1 MSKSLPK
8 CATGILAA
16 FLGLAAA
23 SAQAQTPSAEAGVA
37 PVKYVYK
44 CNERCPPGTVVRD
57 HRGEGKTR
65 ILYCRFSGCRPG
77 Y

>member
-1 MSKSLPK
+1 VISSIV
-8 CATGILAA
+8 A
-16 FLGLAAA
+16 LGLVIAAH
-23 SAQAQTPSAEAGVA
+23 AQAETVAADARVA

-44 CNERCPPGTVVRD
+44 CGDRCPPGTVVRD